1 MTNEPTS
8 TIRARRLRE
17 RRSRGVVMVALVEI
31 GMGGYEDGMAMPHTL
46 GTSLCRPWFAA
57 SMKPEIGRFKP
68 CTSSIIACPRGR
80 RE

>member
-1 MTNEPTS
+1 
-8 TIRARRLRE
+8 
-17 RRSRGVVMVALVEI
+17 MVAPVEI
-31 GMGGYEDGMAMPHTL
+31 GMGGYEDGVVMRHTL

-68 CTSSIIACPRGR
+68 YTSSIIACPRGS